1 MQVSFIVPLFNCLPY
16 TQAMVASLRAT
27 LPAGLAHEI
36 ILVDD
41 GSTDGTRDWLG
52 RLEAPYR
59 VVLNPGNLGYAAA
72 NNRGAAVARGDLLA
86 LLNNDL
92 IFGGL
97 RSGALRALREPKGW
111 FQPMQSLQRRLGA
124 RAGVIGNV
132 QLNAT
137 TGAVDHAGLFINHQ
151 GKPEHLRDRGPWLRR
166 SRRVPAVTGACC
178 LISSQLWRELGGFD
192 EGYVNGCEDVDL
204 CFRAE
209 AAGRLNAVAL
219 HSVVRHHVSVSPGR
233 KLRDEANTYRLTQRW
248 QERLSCLGQ
257 RDWCRAHFEQFL
269 PEPRDYP
276 DPRLARAIALYRLGL
291 ARRPPRRAAEG
302 MRAALA
308 TETNRWHAIFRTS
321 V

>member
-27 LPAGLAHEI
+27 LPAGLEHEI
-36 ILVDD
+36 VLVDD

-52 RLEAPYR
+52 GLKAPYR
-59 VVLNPGNLGYAAA
+59 VVLNERNLGYAGA
-72 NNRGAAVARGDLLA
+72 NNRGAAVAQGDLLV

-92 IFGGL
+92 IL
-97 RSGALRALREPKGW
+97 TRGW
-111 FQPMQSLQRRLGA
+111 LQPMQALERRLEA

-132 QLNAT
+132 QLNAA

-151 GKPEHLRDRGPWLRR
+151 GKPEHIRSRGPWLRGA
-166 SRRVPAVTGACC
+166 RRVPAVTGACC
-178 LISSQLWRELGGFD
+178 LIQKNLWQELGGFD
-192 EGYVNGCEDVDL
+192 EGYINGCEDVDL

-219 HSVVRHHVSVSPGR
+219 RSVVRHHVSASPGR
-233 KLRDEANTYRLTQRW
+233 KLRDEANTYRLTRRW
-248 QERLSCLGQ
+248 RERLTLLGQ

-269 PEPRDYP
+269 PEPRNYP
-276 DPRLARAIALYRLGL
+276 DPQLARAIALYRLGL
-291 ARRPPRRAAEG
+291 KRRPPRRAAEG

-308 TETNRWHAIFRTS
+308 TETNRWHAIFRAP